1 MTLDVR
7 AVQARLAELGFEP
20 GPVDGILGPRT
31 ESAII
36 AFKRSLGFRATAYV
50 GPLTLAALKLGTVPP
65 LVDPVGASDLP
76 WIREARAVIG
86 LREDGDDKAELA
98 AWLRSDGATLGD
110 PSRLPWCGDFVATA
124 LRLALLGEPL
134 PKNPYWALNWR
145 QFGRYTR
152 PTFGAVASITR
163 EGGGHVAFLV
173 GEDAGRYYLLGG
185 NQANRV
191 SVVPTDKRRFSPDS
205 FRWPMSAPERPIWL
219 PQLTSAEASNLS
231 EG

>member
-1 MTLDVR
+1 MTYDVR

-36 AFKRSLGFRATAYV
+36 AFKRSLGYRATAFV
-50 GPLTLAALKLGTVPP
+50 GPLTLAALKLGRMPA
-65 LVDPVGASDLP
+65 LDDPIADSDLP
-76 WIREARAVIG
+76 WIVAARTVIG
-86 LREDGDDKAELA
+86 LREDGDDKAELMT
-98 AWLRSDGATLGD
+98 WLRSDGATLGD
-110 PSRLPWCGDFVATA
+110 PSKLPWCGDFVATA
-124 LRLALLGEPL
+124 IRLALPEPL

-145 QFGRYTR
+145 SFGRHTR
-152 PTFGAVASITR
+152 ATFGAVASISR

-205 FRWPMSAPERPIWL
+205 FRWPMTAPERPIWL